1 MARMK
6 RLLNCL
12 ILLMF
17 STSVFAAVDVERYCR
32 SNVDANMQ
40 RAQWGLSLRQEM
52 EQNCAGQNLRICSH
66 PYRDAIIRQ
75 EQADEAALQA
85 AYKNQQL
92 SPVSSYL
99 LDTAARQKTTAAY
112 MALRGVDATAEQ
124 IAEKIYQDC
133 VNQLGMD
140 LSAAVSGTSY
150 APSIAPVCSNYAG
163 ADDQYRQRCCTPDCY
178 CDVYCQ

>member
-1 MARMK
+1 MK

-12 ILLMF
+12 ILLLF
-17 STSVFAAVDVERYCR
+17 STGVLAAVDIEGFCQ
-32 SNVDANMQ
+32 SNVAANTQ
-40 RAQWGLSLRQEM
+40 RAEWGLGLRQEM
-52 EQNCAGQNLRICSH
+52 EQNCAGQNMRICSH

-75 EQADEAALQA
+75 EQVDEAALQQT
-85 AYKNQQL
+85 YKNQQL
-92 SPVSSYL
+92 SPTTSFL
-99 LDTAARQKTTAAY
+99 LGTAARQKTTAAY

-124 IAEKIYQDC
+124 IAAQIYQEC

-163 ADDQYRQRCCTPDCY
+163 SDEQYRQRCCTPDCY

>member
-1 MARMK
+1 MK

-17 STSVFAAVDVERYCR
+17 STGVLAAVDIEGFCQ
-32 SNVDANMQ
+32 SNVAANTQ

-75 EQADEAALQA
+75 EQADEAALQRT
-85 AYKNQQL
+85 YKNQRL
-92 SPVSSYL
+92 SPTTSFL
-99 LDTAARQKTTAAY
+99 LGTAARQKTTAAY

-124 IAEKIYQDC
+124 IAAQIYQEC

-163 ADDQYRQRCCTPDCY
+163 SDDQYRQRCCTPDCY